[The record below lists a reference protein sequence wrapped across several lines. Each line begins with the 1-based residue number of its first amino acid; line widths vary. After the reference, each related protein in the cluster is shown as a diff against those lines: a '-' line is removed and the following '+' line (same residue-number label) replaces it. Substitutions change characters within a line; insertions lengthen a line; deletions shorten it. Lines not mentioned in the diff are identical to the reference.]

1 MEKKGELF
9 NQLAI
14 ITDLL
19 ENINIESENKMIL
32 IELKKEPF
40 EEVFEKVQTKFG
52 KKKGKPGKSF
62 NISIGTID
70 VVFNMNNV

>member
-19 ENINIESENKMIL
+19 ENVNIESDSKMII
-32 IELKKEPF
+32 IELKKPQF
-40 EEVFEKVQTKFG
+40 DEVYEKVQTKLG
-52 KKKGKPGKSF
+52 KKKGKSGTSF
-62 NISIGTID
+62 NISIGSID
-70 VVFNMNNV
+70 IVFNTSSV

>member
-19 ENINIESENKMIL
+19 ENVNIESDNKMII
-32 IELKKEPF
+32 IELKKQQF
-40 EEVFEKVQTKFG
+40 DDVYEKVQKL
-52 KKKGKPGKSF
+52 
-62 NISIGTID
+62 SIL
-70 VVFNMNNV
+70 

>member
-19 ENINIESENKMIL
+19 ENVNIESDNKMII
-32 IELKKEPF
+32 IELKKQQF
-40 EEVFEKVQTKFG
+40 DDVYEKVQTKLG
-52 KKKGKPGKSF
+52 KKKGKPGTSF

-70 VVFNMNNV
+70 VVFNMSNV